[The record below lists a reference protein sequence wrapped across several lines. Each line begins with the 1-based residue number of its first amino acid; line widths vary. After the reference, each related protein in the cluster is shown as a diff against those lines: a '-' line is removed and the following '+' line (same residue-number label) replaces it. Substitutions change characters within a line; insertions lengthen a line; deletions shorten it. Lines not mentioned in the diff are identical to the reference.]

1 MTTNGMPPPD
11 GADKSLGEIVAEV
24 SEKASQL
31 VREEIELAKA
41 EVTDKVSKLTRGA
54 GVAAAAG
61 VFLVFGVTMFFHGM
75 AWFLDDVFNWEDN
88 VWAGFAVVTAVLFLL
103 AILAALLAYRL
114 FKKGSPPTPDLA
126 IEEAKRTRAELEAQ
140 KIEHDQVQRTL
151 QRGKEVKVVV
161 ARERSPEMIRA
172 EIEETRRELAFSVN
186 DLRSKVTELTNWR
199 GQLVRNRK
207 TALIG
212 AAVAGFVIGGGV
224 AATVSLI
231 TGRR

>member
-11 GADKSLGEIVAEV
+11 GADKSLGEIVSEV

-61 VFLVFGVTMFFHGM
+61 VFLIFGVTMFFHGL

-88 VWAGFAVVTAVLFLL
+88 IWAGFAVVTGLLFLL
-103 AILAALLAYRL
+103 AILGGLLALRL

-126 IEEAKRTRAELEAQ
+126 IEEARRTRAELEAQ
-140 KIEHDQVQRTL
+140 KVQRDQVDRTL
-151 QRGKEVKVVV
+151 ERGKEVK
-161 ARERSPEMIRA
+161 A
-172 EIEETRRELAFSVN
+172 
-186 DLRSKVTELTNWR
+186 
-199 GQLVRNRK
+199 
-207 TALIG
+207 
-212 AAVAGFVIGGGV
+212 
-224 AATVSLI
+224 
-231 TGRR
+231 

>member
-61 VFLVFGVTMFFHGM
+61 VFLVFGVTMFFHGL

-88 VWAGFAVVTAVLFLL
+88 VWAGFAVVTALVFLL

-114 FKKGSPPTPDLA
+114 FKKGAPPTPDMA

-140 KIEHDQVQRTL
+140 NVERDQVHRTL
-151 QRGKEVKVVV
+151 ERGKEVK
-161 ARERSPEMIRA
+161 A
-172 EIEETRRELAFSVN
+172 
-186 DLRSKVTELTNWR
+186 
-199 GQLVRNRK
+199 
-207 TALIG
+207 
-212 AAVAGFVIGGGV
+212 
-224 AATVSLI
+224 
-231 TGRR
+231 